1 MHLRDY
7 FLYLLHFT
15 LVMVDQIE
23 PQISTPPSRLVA
35 PRSQDSFLTRL
46 KHLSLETKIAAIAII
61 LGTLPV
67 LGIGAIGYGFAN
79 RALTQ
84 QLADTQQ
91 VASARLSDLVS
102 RYMAQRYAEIQ
113 AIARSAV
120 LANVKVRDNLSSAE
134 RDAALKRIVESYG
147 MYDEVAVFDLEGN
160 VLSQTATQS
169 VGNQAN
175 QEYFR
180 TVLKTDKPF
189 VSQPIVFSKERTS
202 EVYFAAPVKD
212 ADTGKTIAIARAD
225 LPLAKLADQIKSYT
239 LVGQEYRLLNSSNE
253 VFLASQSD
261 RIGRNAMSDFPELR
275 DLQEQREVNRSLSD
289 PQLGDRLFF
298 SYAPWTKLDG
308 LPDLNWQ
315 ILLGSPVE
323 TASQP
328 RQQLLLISG
337 IGTSIAAVLAGCIA
351 AWLSGRLARRLTS
364 VTTAIQALGDGQLDT
379 RLTLRGDDEIT
390 SLSDSVNSMADQLQ
404 SLLRQQVRH
413 AYDLQCFNEATFHI
427 RKSLDADGVMQTAVR
442 EVRRLLDCDRALVY
456 LFDEQWQGTIVA
468 ESVALGYPASLG
480 VNIADPC
487 FAQQFVDKYRQ
498 GRIHSINNLDTVEID
513 PCYRGQLEPF
523 GVKANLVAPMVVEGK
538 LIGLLAAHQCS
549 APRDWQASEMN
560 LFYQMAVH
568 VGFALEQVRLVQ
580 QEQKLLHVETLSEER
595 RQHKET
601 FQFQLLE
608 LLQHVEKAAMG
619 DLTARAMVGDGEIG
633 IIADFFNAIVENLQ
647 HLVQQVKQATV
658 DVNASLGEHEAAVRS
673 LSTEADLQAQETAS
687 TLTSVEQMITSIK
700 TVAQSA
706 QQAAIVSQ
714 SASATAETGGLAIDA
729 TVETILEL
737 RQTIGETAKKVKRL
751 GEASQQISKVV
762 SLINQISVQTNMLAI
777 NAGIEAARAGKEGQ
791 GFASVAE
798 EVATLAARA
807 SEATQEIEHLVLNIQ
822 QETGEVIDAM
832 EQGTAQVVEGT
843 RCVEN
848 AKQSLEQIVKV
859 SHGIDQLV
867 QSISL
872 ATESQVETTHTIAT
886 LMHEIAQVAERTSD
900 SSTQVSDSLRQTT
913 AIAKELQGS
922 VETFKVS

>member
-7 FLYLLHFT
+7 FLYLLHLT

-23 PQISTPPSRLVA
+23 SQISTPPSRRLVT
-35 PRSQDSFLTRL
+35 PRSQDSFFTRL
-46 KHLSLETKIAAIAII
+46 TPLGLEKKIAAIAII

-67 LGIGAIGYGFAN
+67 FGVGAIGYGLAN

-91 VASARLSDLVS
+91 VSSVRLSDLIS
-102 RYMAQRYAEIQ
+102 RYMAQRYADIQ
-113 AIARSAV
+113 AIASSAV
-120 LANVKVRDNLSSAE
+120 LANAKVRDSLSSTE
-134 RDAALKRIVESYG
+134 RDAALKRIVEPYG
-147 MYDEVAVFDLEGN
+147 MYDDVAIFDLEGN
-160 VLSQTATQS
+160 VLSQTASQS
-169 VGNQAN
+169 VANQAN
-175 QEYFR
+175 QDYFR
-180 TVLKTDKPF
+180 TVLKTNKPF
-189 VSQPIVFSKERTS
+189 ISQPIIFSKERTS
-202 EVYFAAPVKD
+202 EVYFAAPIKD

-239 LVGQEYRLLNSSNE
+239 LVGQEYRLLNNSSE

-275 DLQEQREVNRSLSD
+275 EGQRDPNRYFSE
-289 PQLGDRLFF
+289 PGNRLFF

-315 ILLGSPVE
+315 ILLGSTVE

-328 RQQLLLISG
+328 RQQLLLILG
-337 IGTSIAAVLAGCIA
+337 IGTSVAAVLAGCIA

-364 VTTAIQALGDGQLDT
+364 VTTAIQALGQGQLET

-390 SLSDSVNSMADQLQ
+390 SLSGSVNSMADQLQ
-404 SLLRQQVRH
+404 SLLQQQVRH
-413 AYDLQCFNEATFHI
+413 ASDLQCFNEATFHI
-427 RKSLDADGVMQTAVR
+427 RKSLDVDGVMQTAVR
-442 EVRRLLDCDRALVY
+442 EVRRLLECDRALVY

-498 GRIHSINNLDTVEID
+498 GRMHSISNLDTVDID

-523 GVKANLVAPMVVEGK
+523 HVKANLVAPMVVEGK
-538 LIGLLAAHQCS
+538 LIGLLAVHQCS
-549 APRDWQASEMN
+549 GPRDWQSSEMN

-568 VGFALEQVRLVQ
+568 VGFALEQVRLVE

-619 DLTARAMVGDGEIG
+619 DLTARAMVGEGEIG

-658 DVNASLGEHEAAVRS
+658 EVSASLGNHEVAVRS
-673 LSTEADLQAQETAS
+673 LSTDADLQAQETAS
-687 TLTSVEQMITSIK
+687 TLASVEQMITSIK

-729 TVETILEL
+729 TVQSIVEL

-791 GFASVAE
+791 GFATVAD
-798 EVATLAARA
+798 EVAALAVRA

-843 RCVEN
+843 QCVED
-848 AKQSLEQIVKV
+848 AKQSLEQMMKA
-859 SHGIDQLV
+859 SHGINQLV

-872 ATESQVETTHTIAT
+872 ATESQVETTHAIAT
-886 LMHEIAQVAERTSD
+886 LMHEIAQVAERTSN
-900 SSTQVSDSLRQTT
+900 SSIQVSDSLRQTT